1 MAKRFDYEDCK
12 VKITMFRQGHF
23 KSGKGK
29 YVCGKLGVNIDAQMG
44 GKNFEYLIADDCD
57 PNAEIP
63 QGFEKRTIPVF
74 EWAMFSC
81 DGPMSKA
88 LQDVNLKI
96 FSEWLP
102 AIREYEFAAGYCIE
116 VYDNPTK
123 YPNGTLDENYHSE
136 IWIPVKKIEK

>member
-1 MAKRFDYEDCK
+1 MAKRFDYEDC
-12 VKITMFRQGHF
+12 
-23 KSGKGK
+23 
-29 YVCGKLGVNIDAQMG
+29 
-44 GKNFEYLIADDCD
+44 
-57 PNAEIP
+57 
-63 QGFEKRTIPVF
+63 FEKCTILAF

-81 DGPMSKA
+81 DGPMPKA

-96 FSEWLP
+96 FSEWFP

-116 VYDNPTK
+116 VYDDPTK

>member
-1 MAKRFDYEDCK
+1 MAKRFDYEDC
-12 VKITMFRQGHF
+12 
-23 KSGKGK
+23 
-29 YVCGKLGVNIDAQMG
+29 
-44 GKNFEYLIADDCD
+44 
-57 PNAEIP
+57 
-63 QGFEKRTIPVF
+63 FEKRTIPAF

-81 DGPMSKA
+81 DGPMPKA

-116 VYDNPTK
+116 VYDDPTK
-123 YPNGTLDENYHSE
+123 YPNGTLDENCHSE